1 MFFGIVHPIMAYL
14 MVRYPCQYV
23 LKPHAQSLSRVWLC
37 DTVNC
42 SPPGSSVY
50 GIAQA
55 KMLEWV
61 AISSSR
67 GSSWPRDRTC
77 ISCIGRWIL
86 HHWATWEVLNLTLKG
101 VFNTPYFLSVTYVF
115 LHAVLSSEMPAFSF
129 RFHFYF
135 YLLHLLDFV
144 YRKITNSWVSSLK
157 WMENTAVNNHI
168 LII

>member
-1 MFFGIVHPIMAYL
+1 M
-14 MVRYPCQYV
+14 YV
-23 LKPHAQSLSRVWLC
+23 LKLHAQSLSRVWLC

-67 GSSWPRDRTC
+67 GSSWPRDPTC

-135 YLLHLLDFV
+135 YLRQKPE
-144 YRKITNSWVSSLK
+144 YRKKWRSLK
-157 WMENTAVNNHI
+157 MVKMKVNIKDIIFTI
-168 LII
+168 LKYYKRSTV

>member
-1 MFFGIVHPIMAYL
+1 M
-14 MVRYPCQYV
+14 YV
-23 LKPHAQSLSRVWLC
+23 LKLHAQSLSRVWLC

-67 GSSWPRDRTC
+67 GSSWPRDPTC

-115 LHAVLSSEMPAFSF
+115 LHALLSSEMPAFPF